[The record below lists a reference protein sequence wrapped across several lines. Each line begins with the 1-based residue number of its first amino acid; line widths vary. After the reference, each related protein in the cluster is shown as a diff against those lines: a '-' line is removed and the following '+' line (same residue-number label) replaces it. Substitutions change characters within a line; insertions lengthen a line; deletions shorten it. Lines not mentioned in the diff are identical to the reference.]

1 MKIFSVVI
9 DIMPQ

>member
-1 MKIFSVVI
+1 MKICSVVI